1 MIVLR
6 DKKMKKV
13 NSILQSLGCSRGDK
27 ELRKPLGPHASRG
40 MGRVIP
46 GGGRGGLPEKAVR
59 SGGLDAC
66 GGLGHSV
73 GCRRRS

>member
-13 NSILQSLGCSRGDK
+13 TSILQSLGCSRGDK
-27 ELRKPLGPHASRG
+27 ELRKLLGPRGSRG

-46 GGGRGGLPEKAVR
+46 GGEKGGLPEKA
-59 SGGLDAC
+59 L
-66 GGLGHSV
+66 
-73 GCRRRS
+73 